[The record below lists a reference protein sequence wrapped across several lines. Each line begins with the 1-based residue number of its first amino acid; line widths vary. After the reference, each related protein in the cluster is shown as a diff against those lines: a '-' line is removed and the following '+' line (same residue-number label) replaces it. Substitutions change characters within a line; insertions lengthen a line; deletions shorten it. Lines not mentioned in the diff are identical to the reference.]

1 MPLILAAETSTAI
14 NSVALLRDD
23 ALLAEA
29 VIDGRRLHSERLL
42 PTVDWLL
49 GEAGLALRDIELLA
63 VASGPGSFTGLRI
76 GAATWKG
83 LALANDLPLVA
94 VPTLDAM
101 TRLCPCAAPSH
112 LAVVLDARMK
122 EVFAAVYRFEGG
134 RRVKV
139 IEDRACSID
148 VLLDALASLDGFDAS
163 GLTVMG
169 DGADL
174 YRTAISARFERAVI
188 PAPAQSAPRASAVA
202 LEALALQ
209 AAGASTDAALVSP
222 VYLRKSQAEINRDLK
237 LAQSST

>member
-1 MPLILAAETSTAI
+1 MPIVLAAETSTAI

-23 ALLAEA
+23 QLLAEA

-49 GEAGLALRDIELLA
+49 GEAGLSLRDVDLLA
-63 VASGPGSFTGLRI
+63 ISTGPGSFTGLRI

-101 TRLCPCAAPSH
+101 TRLAPYPPVSCI
-112 LAVVLDARMK
+112 AVVLDARMK
-122 EVFAAVYRFEGG
+122 EVFAAVYQYVNGQ
-134 RRVKV
+134 RVKV
-139 IEDRACSID
+139 LNDQACPID
-148 VLLDALASLDGFDAS
+148 ALLDQIEALGGAHRE
-163 GLTVMG
+163 GLALMG

-174 YRTAISARFERAVI
+174 YRDAILRRLPAAI
-188 PAPAQSAPRASAVA
+188 IAAPAQSAPRASAVG
-202 LEALALQ
+202 LEALALL
-209 AAGASTDAALVSP
+209 AAGAPSDGALVSP

-237 LAQSST
+237 LAQTAS

>member
-1 MPLILAAETSTAI
+1 MPLVLAAETSTAI
-14 NSVALLRDD
+14 NSVAILRDD

-49 GEAGLALRDIELLA
+49 GEAGLTLRDIELLA
-63 VASGPGSFTGLRI
+63 VSTGPGSFTGLRI

-83 LALANDLPLVA
+83 LALANELPLVA

-101 TRLCPCAAPSH
+101 TRLCPCAPASC
-112 LAVVLDARMK
+112 LAVILDARMK

-139 IEDRACSID
+139 IADQACSIET
-148 VLLDALASLDGFDAS
+148 LLDQIGQLDGFDAA
-163 GLTVMG
+163 GLTCMG
-169 DGADL
+169 DGVDL
-174 YRTAISARFERAVI
+174 YRSAIAERFPRAALA
-188 PAPAQSAPRASAVA
+188 APAQGAPRASAVA

-209 AAGASTDAALVSP
+209 AAGACTDAALVSP

-237 LAQSST
+237 LAQSAS

>member
-1 MPLILAAETSTAI
+1 MSVVLAAETSTAI
-14 NSVALLRDD
+14 NSVALLRGD

-63 VASGPGSFTGLRI
+63 VSTGPGSFTGLRI

-101 TRLCPCAAPSH
+101 TRLCPCAPASH

-122 EVFAAVYRFEGG
+122 EVFTAVYRFEGG

-139 IEDRACSID
+139 IDDMACSIE
-148 VLLDALASLDGFDAS
+148 LLLERISALEGFS
-163 GLTVMG
+163 ETGLTLLG

-174 YRTAISARFERAVI
+174 YRHTIAEHFPQAAIA
-188 PAPAQSAPRASAVA
+188 APAQGAPRASAVA
-202 LEALALQ
+202 LEALALRD
-209 AAGASTDAALVSP
+209 AGVATDAARVSP
-222 VYLRKSQAEINRDLK
+222 VYLRKSQPEINRDLK
-237 LAQSST
+237 LAQSAT